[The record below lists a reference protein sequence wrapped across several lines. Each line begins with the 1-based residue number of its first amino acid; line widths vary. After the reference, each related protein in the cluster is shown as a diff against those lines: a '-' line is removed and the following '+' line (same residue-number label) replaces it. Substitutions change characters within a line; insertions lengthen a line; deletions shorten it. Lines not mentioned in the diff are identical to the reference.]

1 VDNDVIE
8 VLRARECAG
17 GVVRPGLT
25 SRWRGLVRRAATV
38 ATIGALV
45 VAAASA
51 CGSSRTAPARAGTC
65 LASPSAATAAQGVNT
80 STAPLPTASGGAAT
94 ASTKL
99 RVPSQ
104 SVDCLNGSG
113 AVRLDTLRGPAVIN
127 LWASYCL
134 PCHAELPH
142 LEAFARAAG
151 PSLAVIGVDTADERG
166 AAMSVVHDLGL
177 TYPMVF
183 DPKQRIYTAT
193 AGRGLPATLFVAPG
207 GSVRYVYESGTVLDT
222 AHLAQL
228 AQTYLGVTVRG

>member
-1 VDNDVIE
+1 VGNDVIE
-8 VLRARECAG
+8 LLRAPGRVG
-17 GVVRPGLT
+17 GTVRPGRM
-25 SRWRGLVRRAATV
+25 SDWRNLIRRAATV
-38 ATIGALV
+38 VAIGALV
-45 VAAASA
+45 GAAASA
-51 CGSSRTAPARAGTC
+51 CGSSRAAPARAGTC
-65 LASPSAATAAQGVNT
+65 LASPSATTAGQGGET

-99 RVPSQ
+99 RLPSQ
-104 SVDCLNGSG
+104 SVDCLDGSG
-113 AVRLDTLRGPAVIN
+113 AVRLDTLDRPAVVN

-142 LEAFARAAG
+142 LEAFAQAAG
-151 PSLAVIGVDTADERG
+151 SSLAVIGVDTADERG

-207 GSVRYVYESGTVLDT
+207 GSVRYVYESGTILDT
-222 AHLAQL
+222 ARLAQL

>member
-1 VDNDVIE
+1 VGNDVIE
-8 VLRARECAG
+8 LVRARERAG
-17 GVVRPGLT
+17 GMVRRGRT
-25 SRWRGLVRRAATV
+25 SHVRSVIRRAATV

-51 CGSSRTAPARAGTC
+51 CGSPGAGPARAGTC
-65 LASPSAATAAQGVNT
+65 LASPSAAPQAGGTTTAQ
-80 STAPLPTASGGAAT
+80 LPTAIGGAAT
-94 ASTKL
+94 TSTNL
-99 RVPSQ
+99 HVPSL

-113 AVRLDTLRGPAVIN
+113 AVRLDTLGGPAVIN

-142 LEAFARAAG
+142 LEAFAQAAG
-151 PSLAVIGVDTADERG
+151 SSLAVIGVDTADERG

-183 DPKQRIYTAT
+183 DPQQRIYTAT

-207 GSVRYVYESGTVLDT
+207 GSVRYVYESGTVLDA